1 MAWNVGP
8 VETADKKD
16 KEEIPTL
23 AKLIIENVTILFSKK
38 LGQNELKFLQV
49 DIKIGINLSYYLLK
63 FRSTCTSYRNGGL

>member
-49 DIKIGINLSYYLLK
+49 DIKIGINLSYCLLK
-63 FRSTCTSYRNGGL
+63 FRSTCTSYRN